1 MGGVCGA
8 SAVKLLIGLG
18 NPGRE
23 YEETKHNVGFWVVEA
38 VARAH
43 SVRLSNRCAEA
54 SVGKGHIG
62 GVEVWIAKPQT
73 YMNLSGRSVLKLMQ
87 QTGATL
93 GDLIVVYDD
102 LDLPCGTLRIRQAGR
117 SGGHRGV
124 ASIIQSLSSEQ
135 FIRLKIG
142 IGREAGREAKED
154 VLSLF
159 SPEARQAVEEGV
171 QKAVE
176 AIPLLL
182 EGRIT
187 EAMNRYHPRLGPAQT
202 S

>member
-1 MGGVCGA
+1 M
-8 SAVKLLIGLG
+8 KLLIGLG
-18 NPGRE
+18 NPGGE

-38 VARAH
+38 VAKTYHLRF
-43 SVRLSNRCAEA
+43 SSRVAEA
-54 SVGKGHIG
+54 VVGKGSIG
-62 GVEVWIAKPQT
+62 GIDVWIAKPQT
-73 YMNLSGRSVLKLMQ
+73 YMNLSGRSVAKLMQ

-93 GDLIVVYDD
+93 SDLIVTYDD
-102 LDLPCGTLRIRQAGR
+102 LDLPCGTLRIRPSGR

-124 ASIIQSLSSEQ
+124 ASIIQSLGSEQ

-142 IGREAGREAKED
+142 IGREADREAKED
-154 VLSLF
+154 VLSPF
-159 SPEARQAVEEGV
+159 SPGALQAVEECV

-182 EGRIT
+182 EGRLT
-187 EAMNRYHPRLGPAQT
+187 EAMNRYHPRAGSPQ